1 MRLVV
6 FQSVQILVALLA
18 NIAFVWLLLFH
29 AHGTR
34 VWSLGIG
41 VDNRKCAV
49 SILVESLIVMTVL
62 YTR

>member
-18 NIAFVWLLLFH
+18 NIAFVWFLLFH

-34 VWSLGIG
+34 VWSLGIR

-49 SILVESLIVMTVL
+49 SILVESLVVMTVL
-62 YTR
+62 YTC